1 MNWARE
7 GDRYLIEDDY
17 DSEFRMAGR
26 PIPSLFGI
34 DAAERVL
41 YLNSFAKSLGAAFRM
56 AYLVLPPQLAQF
68 DAIHRFRSFSVPD
81 WGRGK
86 SSQPLG

>member
-1 MNWARE
+1 
-7 GDRYLIEDDY
+7 
-17 DSEFRMAGR
+17 MAGR

-68 DAIHRFRSFSVPD
+68 DAIHRFLSFSVPD
-81 WGRGK
+81 WGREVPP
-86 SSQPLG
+86 QPLG